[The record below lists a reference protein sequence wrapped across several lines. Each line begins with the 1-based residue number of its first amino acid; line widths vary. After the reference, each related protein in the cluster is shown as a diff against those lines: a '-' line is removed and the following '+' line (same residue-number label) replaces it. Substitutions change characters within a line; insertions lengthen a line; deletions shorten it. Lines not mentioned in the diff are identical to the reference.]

1 MIFSMIRRSLLAA
14 MMTTLSLVSAAHAVT
29 VNTVTVTCQGR
40 NMPTGVIATQIDWQ
54 TLNLLRA
61 ACNDQ
66 GGTGTLEI
74 VITVGIDP
82 RLVDDIDQVKLTE
95 ITKQNLVSQGSSTT
109 FSVNGVQGDV
119 PPTFFFTPNGRKFV
133 YTGQMNG
140 NRFVYEREDNPMRQ
154 RMPRANRLNNK
165 CSAEPNNDN
174 EGPNPWDC
182 FRTITV
188 PAVYEDFTVVVVE
201 SYRVLLCPPEITY
214 IASINGEPV
223 GQKIL
228 GGGDCFWKTIRA

>member
-1 MIFSMIRRSLLAA
+1 MIRRSLIAA
-14 MMTTLSLVSAAHAVT
+14 SLMTLGVLSAAHAVT

-40 NMPTGVIATQIDWQ
+40 DMPTGVIATQIDWQ

-82 RLVDDIDQVKLTE
+82 RLVGEFDKVKLTE
-95 ITKQNLVSQGSSTT
+95 IIEQNLVTPGSSST

-119 PPTFFFTPNGRKFV
+119 PPTFFFTPSGRKYV

-140 NRFVYEREDNPMRQ
+140 NRFVYEREDNPARTK
-154 RMPRANRLNNK
+154 MPRANRLNNK
-165 CSAEPNNDN
+165 CSLEANNDN

-188 PAVYEDFTVVVVE
+188 PDVYENFSVVVVE
-201 SYRVLLCPPEITY
+201 SFRVLICPPEITY
-214 IASINGEPV
+214 IASINGDPV

-228 GGGDCFWKTIRA
+228 GGGDCFWKRIRA